1 MNIGYKQLDDINGI
15 VTGKRVTGTRVRG
28 NGNKKA
34 ALIEV
39 SLDNEQ

>member
-15 VTGKRVTGTRVRG
+15 VTGKKVRG